1 MTCGTHL
8 ATFPARALKF
18 PDRAAKFPVPGE
30 NIPCSAA
37 SGILLQA
44 IGFPRRLVAKIAEKG
59 PKLKNSLLN
68 SLFSGNLV
76 SRPFAS
82 VCPKREAA
90 VKDRHHAKPLGER
103 ARIELGKENQSDP
116 DAEHAGREEP

>member
-30 NIPCSAA
+30 KIPCSAA

-44 IGFPRRLVAKIAEKG
+44 IGFPRRLVARIAEKG

-68 SLFSGNLV
+68 SLFCRALAAGTSV
-76 SRPFAS
+76 KVQRP
-82 VCPKREAA
+82 
-90 VKDRHHAKPLGER
+90 ER
-103 ARIELGKENQSDP
+103 ARAFFTVDDQTRDQ
-116 DAEHAGREEP
+116 